1 MNWSD
6 TAVTKNDFYTDW
18 GIRQLYK
25 NHLKVYVN
33 RVNTINNRTYATD
46 PTIYAWDL
54 LNEPRW

>member
-1 MNWSD
+1 M
-6 TAVTKNDFYTDW
+6 TKNDFYTDW

-25 NHLKVYVN
+25 NHLKAYVN